1 MSRRS
6 HHRPPADCPVCSQRL
21 HITRLSCDGCGTELT
36 GDFPPSEFAALAP
49 DELELLRVF
58 LRSRGNMKELER
70 HLGVSYPTA
79 RARFDAVLHRLGLT
93 PTGAPP
99 VAERQPD
106 PTKLDILQRLAA
118 GDVDIDAAAS
128 ELGA

>member
-1 MSRRS
+1 MAGRRRL
-6 HHRPPADCPVCSQRL
+6 RPPADCPVCADRL

-49 DELELLRVF
+49 DEVDLLRVF

-79 RARFDAVLHRLGLT
+79 RARFDAVLHRLGLS
-93 PTGAPP
+93 PSPP
-99 VAERQPD
+99 PADRTPD
-106 PTKLDILQRLAA
+106 PAKLEVLQRLAK
-118 GDVDIDAAAS
+118 GEVDVDAAVT
-128 ELGA
+128 ELKG